1 MADSLSLLRCL
12 ALVGAAQLLAACAS
26 EAEEPV
32 LPPATVRNLML
43 GKTIPASNVV
53 FAAAAE
59 PPASDQD
66 WRQVGQSARTLAEAG
81 LKLQLGAK
89 GSGKDSWRRYAQ
101 AMADAALKVAKAV
114 DKHDVDAV
122 SAAGNQVFEACEGC
136 HRSFYKKSETTG

>member
-1 MADSLSLLRCL
+1 MADRLSLLRCL

-43 GKTIPASNVV
+43 GKTIPASNVI

-59 PPASDQD
+59 PPASDND

-81 LKLQLGAK
+81 LKLQVGAK
-89 GSGKDSWRRYAQ
+89 GSGKD
-101 AMADAALKVAKAV
+101 
-114 DKHDVDAV
+114 
-122 SAAGNQVFEACEGC
+122 
-136 HRSFYKKSETTG
+136 